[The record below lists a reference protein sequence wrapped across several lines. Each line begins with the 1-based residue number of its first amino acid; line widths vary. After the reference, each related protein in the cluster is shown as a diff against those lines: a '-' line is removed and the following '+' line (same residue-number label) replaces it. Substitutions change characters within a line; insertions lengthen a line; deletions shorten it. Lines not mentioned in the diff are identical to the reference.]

1 MVLIVDKIQS
11 AQANIMKYVCGLS
24 KGSHHS
30 NLLQGINYPL
40 TTLCQF
46 LRDTHKHRESERVEV
61 REHVRSHAH
70 KQGEGWGKG
79 VKIKR

>member
-1 MVLIVDKIQS
+1 MVLYMVLIVDKIQS

-40 TTLCQF
+40 TTLPISPRHTQ
-46 LRDTHKHRESERVEV
+46 TPRE
-61 REHVRSHAH
+61 
-70 KQGEGWGKG
+70 
-79 VKIKR
+79 